1 MPATT
6 STIFTLMSK
15 PGCVQCNATVRHF
28 ESKGLLEGRDYVVHD
43 VTRDAEALKQ
53 LQELNYAQ
61 APVVFF
67 GDDHWSG
74 YRPDKI
80 DAHLLSL
87 QPA

>member
-1 MPATT
+1 MPESA

-15 PGCVQCNATVRHF
+15 PGCVQCNATLRHF
-28 ESKGLLEGRDYVVHD
+28 ESKGLREGRGFVVLD
-43 VTRDAEALKQ
+43 VTKDAEALKR
-53 LQELNYAQ
+53 LQDLNYAQ

-67 GDDHWSG
+67 ANDHWSG

-80 DAHLLSL
+80 DEHLLSL

>member
-1 MPATT
+1 MPESV

-15 PGCVQCNATVRHF
+15 PGCVQCNATLRHF
-28 ESKGLLEGRDYVVHD
+28 ESKGLLEGRGFVVLD
-43 VTRDAEALKQ
+43 ITKDAEALKQ
-53 LQELNYAQ
+53 LQDLNYAQ

-67 GDDHWSG
+67 GNDHWSG

-80 DAHLLSL
+80 DKHLLSC

>member
-15 PGCVQCNATVRHF
+15 PGCVQCNATLRHF
-28 ESKGLLEGRDYVVHD
+28 ESKGLVEGRGFVVLD
-43 VTRDAEALKQ
+43 VTKDAEALKQ

-67 GDDHWSG
+67 DDDHWSG

-80 DAHLLSL
+80 DAHLLSP
-87 QPA
+87 QAA